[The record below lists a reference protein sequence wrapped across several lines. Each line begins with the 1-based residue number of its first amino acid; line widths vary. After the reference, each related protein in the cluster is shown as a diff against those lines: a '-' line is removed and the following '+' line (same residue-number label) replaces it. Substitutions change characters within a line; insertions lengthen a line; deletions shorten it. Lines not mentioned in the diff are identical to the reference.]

1 MPAAPRDAA
10 DDAMAQIARLRDQI
24 ENLVRDKVAP
34 AIEDAAER
42 AEAAAA
48 SVRARAD
55 DLAGA
60 VRHQPLIAILVA
72 AAVGFLLGRASR

>member
-1 MPAAPRDAA
+1 MPADPRDAA
-10 DDAMAQIARLRDQI
+10 DAAMAQIARLRDQI